1 MKKRILT
8 AMLAAMMVAATLSGC
23 GSSSDSGSSETEA
36 KTEAVT
42 EAAETE
48 TETEEVTEAA
58 ETEEETEAAETEE
71 ETEAA
76 ETEEAAEEESDY
88 TLKSGVLMVGLEI
101 GYPPMEYF
109 DEDGATPIGFD
120 VEVATALA
128 EELGLE
134 LELVD
139 TAWDGI
145 FAGVTTDKY
154 DCIIS
159 SVSYTEDR
167 DNTYLL
173 SSPYVAN
180 APVIVVPN
188 DSDIADIM
196 DLDGKTVAVQMET
209 TADYL
214 IQEYIADGLDTDLR
228 QYEKV
233 INAFDEIKA
242 GRVDAVCTDSV
253 VASYYLG
260 DDATDYK
267 TVWQAEEKEPI
278 VICMKQ
284 GNEALA
290 EKINEGMVA
299 LFENGTMAELA
310 VKYFGTEDVI
320 EGLAEGFG
328 VE

>member
-1 MKKRILT
+1 MKKRIIT
-8 AMLAAMMVAATLSGC
+8 AILAAMMVAASLSGC
-23 GSSSDSGSSETEA
+23 GSSTDSETEA

-42 EAAETE
+42 EAATEAVQTEEETE
-48 TETEEVTEAA
+48 AVTEAA
-58 ETEEETEAAETEE
+58 ETEAAETEV
-71 ETEAA
+71 
-76 ETEEAAEEESDY
+76 AAEEVSDY
-88 TLKSGVLMVGLEI
+88 TIKEGVLMVGMEI

-109 DEDGATPIGFD
+109 DEDGATPIGYD

-134 LELVD
+134 LEIVD

-167 DNTYLL
+167 DETYLL
-173 SSPYVAN
+173 TAPYVAN

-260 DDATDYK
+260 DDASDYQ

-278 VICMKQ
+278 VICLKKD
-284 GNEALA
+284 NEALEA
-290 EKINEGMVA
+290 KINEGMAA

>member
-1 MKKRILT
+1 MKKRILS
-8 AMLAAMMVAATLSGC
+8 AVLAAMMAVAMLSGC
-23 GSSSDSGSSETEA
+23 GSSSGAASGSETAEGSEES
-36 KTEAVT
+36 
-42 EAAETE
+42 
-48 TETEEVTEAA
+48 
-58 ETEEETEAAETEE
+58 
-71 ETEAA
+71 
-76 ETEEAAEEESDY
+76 SDY
-88 TLKSGVLMVGLEI
+88 TIKSGTLMVGLEI

-128 EELGLE
+128 AELGLE

-145 FAGVTTDKY
+145 FTGVTTDKY

-159 SVSYTEDR
+159 CVSYTEDR
-167 DNTYLL
+167 DNNYLL
-173 SSPYVAN
+173 SSPYVVN

-188 DSDIADIM
+188 DSEIADIM
-196 DLDGKTVAVQMET
+196 DLEGKSVAVQMET

-214 IQEYIADGLDTDLR
+214 IQEYIEEGLNTDLR

-242 GRVDAVCTDSV
+242 GRVEAVCTDSV

-260 DDATDYK
+260 DAASNYK

-284 GNEALA
+284 GNDALA
-290 EKINEGMVA
+290 EKVNEGMAA

>member
-1 MKKRILT
+1 
-8 AMLAAMMVAATLSGC
+8 
-23 GSSSDSGSSETEA
+23 
-36 KTEAVT
+36 
-42 EAAETE
+42 
-48 TETEEVTEAA
+48 
-58 ETEEETEAAETEE
+58 
-71 ETEAA
+71 
-76 ETEEAAEEESDY
+76 
-88 TLKSGVLMVGLEI
+88 MVGMEI

-109 DEDGATPIGFD
+109 DEDGATAIGFD

-134 LELVD
+134 LEIVD

-159 SVSYTEDR
+159 SVSYTDDR
-167 DNTYLL
+167 NENYLL

-260 DDATDYK
+260 DDANDYA
-267 TVWQAEEKEPI
+267 TVWQSDEKEPI
-278 VICMKQ
+278 VICMKKD
-284 GNEALA
+284 NDALA
-290 EKINEGMVA
+290 EKINEGMAA

>member
-1 MKKRILT
+1 MKKRILS
-8 AMLAAMMVAATLSGC
+8 AVLAAMMAVAMLSGC
-23 GSSSDSGSSETEA
+23 GSSSDTASGSETAESSEES
-36 KTEAVT
+36 
-42 EAAETE
+42 
-48 TETEEVTEAA
+48 
-58 ETEEETEAAETEE
+58 
-71 ETEAA
+71 
-76 ETEEAAEEESDY
+76 SDY
-88 TLKSGVLMVGLEI
+88 TIKSGTLMVGLEI

-128 EELGLE
+128 VELGLE

-159 SVSYTEDR
+159 CVSYTEDR
-167 DNTYLL
+167 DNNYLL

-188 DSDIADIM
+188 DSEIADIM
-196 DLDGKTVAVQMET
+196 DLEGKSVAVQMET

-214 IQEYIADGLDTDLR
+214 IQEYIEEGLDTDLR

-242 GRVDAVCTDSV
+242 GRVEAVCTDSV

-260 DDATDYK
+260 DAASNYK

-284 GNEALA
+284 GNDALA
-290 EKINEGMVA
+290 EKVNEGMAA